1 MICFVQYL
9 LYCRWN
15 IVVVKVRGSKVFSE
29 PLMLHNTKAL
39 QECKIPAAPC
49 KGAGSKVKP

>member
-9 LYCRWN
+9 LCCRWN